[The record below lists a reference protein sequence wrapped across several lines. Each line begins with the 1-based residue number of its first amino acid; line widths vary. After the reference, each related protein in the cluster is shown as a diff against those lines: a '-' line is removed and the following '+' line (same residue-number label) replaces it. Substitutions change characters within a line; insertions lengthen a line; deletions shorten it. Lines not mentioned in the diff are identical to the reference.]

1 MENIVSEILAMVE
14 KILAFTQEGEAAGI
28 LEIIKNFFAGLGL

>member
-14 KILAFTQEGEAAGI
+14 QILNFTQEGEAAGI
-28 LEIIKNFFAGLGL
+28 IEIIKNFFVGLGL